1 MEESQ
6 LFITN
11 QLFIKNFKDVP
22 LLLQNTSTEDLIR

>member
-11 QLFIKNFKDVP
+11 QLFIKSFKDVP
-22 LLLQNTSTEDLIR
+22 LVPQNTSTEDLIH